1 MNLKSNILKIGVVI
15 ALIFMLIPVIAAED
29 VDDSVYAENVDE
41 GTDAVSEGISVT
53 DELAVDED
61 DAGDDVAED
70 ETEDEEI
77 DEDDAGDDIEVDGAA
92 EESAD
97 LQISVITPKTKVQVG
112 DLAAFG
118 IIVYNNGPDTAS
130 NVMVRATLLSGSIY
144 ILSTQPTQGQ
154 AVLYGGVLYWYVGD
168 LDPGE
173 FAYLPIVG
181 IVTSDKDIFL
191 VATVTSDTPDPDESN
206 NIAFGFIDV
215 VDAQEEAPVEELP
228 ATGNPIV
235 MALLAVLAVVGVSLR
250 RKF

>member
-1 MNLKSNILKIGVVI
+1 MNLKSSILKIAVVI
-15 ALIFMLIPVIAAED
+15 ALICMLVPVIAAED
-29 VDDSVYAENVDE
+29 VDDSVYAESVDE
-41 GTDAVSEGISVT
+41 GTDAVSQGVSVT

-70 ETEDEEI
+70 ETGDEEI
-77 DEDDAGDDIEVDGAA
+77 DEDDVGDDIEVDAQADG
-92 EESAD
+92 EAD
-97 LQISVITPKTKVQVG
+97 LQISVITPKTQVQVG

-118 IIVYNNGPDTAS
+118 IIVYNNGPDTAT
-130 NVMVRATLLSGSIY
+130 NVMVRATLLSGNIY
-144 ILSTQPTQGQ
+144 LLSTEPTQGE
-154 AVLYGGVLYWYVGD
+154 AVLYDGVLYWYVGD
-168 LDPGE
+168 LGPGE

-181 IVTSDKDIFL
+181 IVLSNQDILL

-206 NIAFGFIDV
+206 NMAFGFIDV